1 LLTGAWPTA
10 NTGTTNGDRYQQEI
24 DRWKAYSESTLTNTF
39 KVDDLVVAQE
49 TPGVTQAQATRVS
62 QITGFDN
69 TVELRRTILSFRGA
83 FLYIIEI
90 MMLVTALIGP
100 VPLALSLFPVGTRPI
115 MTWLTSFLS
124 LGFCKIC
131 FSLFSGLSSLAM
143 VYSGPENVDML
154 VAAIVLGLLA
164 PVLSFTV
171 ASGAGIGALTSI
183 SSSGQGLGINTGV
196 SLYYPGTG
204 GKGGNSNYPN
214 NQGTIE

>member
-1 LLTGAWPTA
+1 
-10 NTGTTNGDRYQQEI
+10 
-24 DRWKAYSESTLTNTF
+24 
-39 KVDDLVVAQE
+39 
-49 TPGVTQAQATRVS
+49 
-62 QITGFDN
+62 
-69 TVELRRTILSFRGA
+69 
-83 FLYIIEI
+83 
-90 MMLVTALIGP
+90 
-100 VPLALSLFPVGTRPI
+100 LALSLFPVGTKPI

-204 GKGGNSNYPN
+204 GGDGGNSNGANKSNLP
-214 NQGTIE
+214 GTR

>member
-1 LLTGAWPTA
+1 
-10 NTGTTNGDRYQQEI
+10 
-24 DRWKAYSESTLTNTF
+24 
-39 KVDDLVVAQE
+39 
-49 TPGVTQAQATRVS
+49 
-62 QITGFDN
+62 
-69 TVELRRTILSFRGA
+69 
-83 FLYIIEI
+83 
-90 MMLVTALIGP
+90 MLVTALIGP
-100 VPLALSLFPVGTRPI
+100 VPLALSLFPVGSKPI
-115 MTWLTSFLS
+115 MTWGTSFLS

-204 GKGGNSNYPN
+204 HGGNDNSNNRKNHP
-214 NQGTIE
+214 GESS